1 MLTVKKLALS
11 TLISSSLLF
20 YPALQ
25 ASAETP
31 QHVVKQPA
39 GGYSVQVGDVLVT
52 SFTDGTVAQ
61 DLHKLLRRTTPQNID
76 ALLAKNFQTNP
87 GEVSINAFLIAI
99 PGHKILVDTGSGQ
112 LFGPDTGGRLVE
124 SLATQ
129 GIKPE
134 DITEVL
140 LTHAHSD
147 HAGGLVKDGKV
158 VFSNARVFV
167 GKPDIDFF
175 FNDDNQKK
183 TGYGK
188 NYFDVAQ
195 KTLNPTLTRG
205 KWCRLAA
212 HRRFFR
218 GLPARFIP
226 DTRRV
231 QPSTP

>member
-87 GEVSINAFLIAI
+87 AEVSINAFLIAI

-147 HAGGLVKDGKV
+147 HAGGLLKDGKV

-188 NYFDVAQ
+188 N
-195 KTLNPTLTRG
+195 
-205 KWCRLAA
+205 
-212 HRRFFR
+212 
-218 GLPARFIP
+218 
-226 DTRRV
+226 
-231 QPSTP
+231 

>member
-61 DLHKLLRRTTPQNID
+61 DLHKLLRRTTPQKID

-87 GEVSINAFLIAI
+87 PEVSINAFLIAI

-140 LTHAHSD
+140 LTHAHFD
-147 HAGGLVKDGKV
+147 H
-158 VFSNARVFV
+158 
-167 GKPDIDFF
+167 
-175 FNDDNQKK
+175 
-183 TGYGK
+183 TGNVRYLQQRYGC
-188 NYFDVAQ
+188 
-195 KTLNPTLTRG
+195 P
-205 KWCRLAA
+205 AA
-212 HRRFFR
+212 IQRSKQGRN
-218 GLPARFIP
+218 GALPSGMPAKASGR
-226 DTRRV
+226 
-231 QPSTP
+231 